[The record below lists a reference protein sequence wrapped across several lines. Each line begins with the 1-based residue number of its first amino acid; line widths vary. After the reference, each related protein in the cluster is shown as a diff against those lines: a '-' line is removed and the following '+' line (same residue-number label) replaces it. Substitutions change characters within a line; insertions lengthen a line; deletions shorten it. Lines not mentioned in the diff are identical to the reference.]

1 MADEVVMAI
10 YQRVREDEAFQKL
23 FLTNP
28 LEALKDYSLTEEQ
41 QLKLI
46 LPNFSWI
53 VEGKLAGLARPY
65 SPEAFAALK
74 SQEVLTLL
82 SLTEEPLPSNLLK
95 KYGILAR
102 HLPIV
107 DFTAPTVYQVD
118 EAVSFINQ
126 GLEKGQKVGVHCGA
140 GLGRTGTIL
149 ACYLVSIGIEAN
161 EAIATVRLKRPG
173 SIETAEQE
181 AVIAL
186 YEDHMS
192 GRDHKEIQ

>member
-28 LEALKDYSLTEEQ
+28 LEALKDYSFSEEQ

-82 SLTEEPLPSNLLK
+82 SLTEEPLPSNLLE
-95 KYGILAR
+95 KYDILAR

-186 YEDHMS
+186 YEGHIS
-192 GRDHKEIQ
+192 GRDRKKIQ